1 MNTHS
6 TSARHT
12 RWMSKSAGQLL
23 LWIALAALPVTGC
36 RTVPAATAPTARAPA
51 SSETGPQ
58 RTRALRHLGFERCD
72 VFLSPLHLEKVAYTS
87 NGESKMVSLW
97 GTPVQIEK
105 AVAVLDV
112 VDSTEDYCVENLGPA
127 SIVRTLPANM
137 VLALALGGID
147 IGTFSEPPTSNGGW
161 GAIIDV
167 QGDSILA
174 FIPARCRDALRRL
187 LASGDAGS
195 AAAKCQKVGQGQP
208 DPHVPERPPGAAPG
222 RKTAEEKTQS
232 NHGYIAAGLEKDQQS
247 GTSATGTPAPAPPA
261 TIVTLTEMAGPRDR
275 QSPDGL
281 PEDSR
286 SGERRSQGDKA
297 TKQASEEARDSSRPP
312 KTVKIVFQP
321 TPKGGTGGEANAVTD
336 KATPDN
342 AEDLLD
348 LTLPETVTVIQLLD
362 LVSKHLGLTCVYDP
376 RDIGNQSVV
385 LKLNGDLQGEM
396 KVKNLYALLET
407 VLGSLGLGMIRQQD
421 NLVAVVPVDKALQNQ
436 PELVDVENNAVQVGD
451 TVVTRA
457 FNVRYV
463 DIASVTTLLQSMK
476 LSVSATSV
484 EQSNLLLVTCHADRM
499 SRIEQLV
506 EMIDRPGRMK
516 ECRLRH
522 LYYVAA
528 TPLIA
533 KVRAVLQQLRGI
545 EVATVVTTAQPTA
558 TPALQPATFPARPAA
573 EPASKPTVYLDADER
588 ANRLLMIGSDEELTQ
603 VEELIDALDVAHED
617 VRVPKTYTIK
627 NISAKLAL
635 EQLRQLDIL
644 KASGARTAGTDK
656 SSTGDGLTWE
666 PVVAV
671 LDSTNQLLAR
681 ATPDQ
686 HARIQEALRDI
697 DVVPEDNRTIAAY
710 ELQHIKADR
719 AKRILEELDLV
730 AVNTTVSSFTTS
742 LDQPGSP
749 TKSEA
754 PAAPAAQPPSGRG
767 AAEPSIPVRSEVLAP
782 KAAEPGV
789 RLASVVV
796 NESTNALLVK
806 ATAEQHA
813 RIAKIV
819 KYIDTSTPAN
829 ELTYQ
834 MYPLESSAPE
844 HLAGLLERLIVD
856 TTKSKDGKIEK
867 VAKTT
872 EQITIVP
879 DPNTF
884 SLIVYAS
891 PKDQKWIGGLIQR
904 LDKRR
909 PQVLID
915 VTLVEVSRT
924 DSFEYDLNLVASATD
939 AVTGNL
945 VVNPLQTSDNH
956 SRLEGGFN
964 ALDQNGNPTGRT
976 RVFYSDE
983 KVQALLTAI
992 QRKNYGRVL
1001 AKPKVLVDDGQA
1013 GQIST
1018 KDQTTYVKESIQIP
1032 QTGTPITTRDFVPID
1047 ASIQLQ
1053 ITPHISEG
1061 DLLRLDIDLSRSDFL
1076 TRPLSG
1082 APPDK
1087 TTSEVK
1093 TTVFVPHD
1101 NTVILGGLVRLN
1113 QTKGGS
1119 KVPILGDVPLVGVL
1133 FRSID
1138 NSNVEKKLYVFLKA
1152 NIVRPYDE
1160 SRLLDLEKISE
1171 EHQRAFEQSESDFQ
1185 KLEDVP
1191 GIVPKP
1197 TPPAGVLRDYK

>member
-1 MNTHS
+1 VFL
-6 TSARHT
+6 
-12 RWMSKSAGQLL
+12 GVL
-23 LWIALAALPVTGC
+23 
-36 RTVPAATAPTARAPA
+36 
-51 SSETGPQ
+51 
-58 RTRALRHLGFERCD
+58 HLG
-72 VFLSPLHLEKVAYTS
+72 KVTYAS
-87 NGESKMVSLW
+87 RGEAKIVSLW
-97 GTPVQIEK
+97 GTPAQIER
-105 AVAVLDV
+105 AAAVLKV
-112 VDSTEDYCVENLGPA
+112 VDSAETYCVENLGPA
-127 SIVRTLPANM
+127 SIVRTLPANP
-137 VLALALGGID
+137 VLAMGLGGID
-147 IGTFSEPPTSNGGW
+147 IGTFSEPPTNTGGW

-167 QGDSILA
+167 QGDAILA
-174 FIPARCRDALRRL
+174 FIPVRCRDALRRL

-195 AAAKCQKVGQGQP
+195 AAARFQRVAQSQP
-208 DPHVPERPPGAAPG
+208 DQHVPERPDDTRSAPSG
-222 RKTAEEKTQS
+222 PRTTEEKTQS
-232 NHGYIAAGLEKDQQS
+232 SHGFIPAGLEKEHPRDRS
-247 GTSATGTPAPAPPA
+247 ATETSATAPPA
-261 TIVTLTEMAGPRDR
+261 TVVTLTEMAAPSDSNTKDKTAERASD
-275 QSPDGL
+275 QTQDG
-281 PEDSR
+281 SR
-286 SGERRSQGDKA
+286 
-297 TKQASEEARDSSRPP
+297 TP
-312 KTVKIVFQP
+312 KTVKIVFKP
-321 TPKGGTGGEANAVTD
+321 TPKGGTRGETNPVAD

-385 LKLNGDLQGEM
+385 LKLNGNLQGEM

-407 VLGSLGLGMIRQQD
+407 VLGSMGLGMIRQQE
-421 NLVAVVPVDKALQNQ
+421 NLVAVVPMDKALQNQ
-436 PELVDVENNAVQVGD
+436 PELVDIENSAVQVGD

-457 FNVRYV
+457 FSVRYV
-463 DIASVTTLLQSMK
+463 DIASVTTLLQNMK
-476 LSVSATSV
+476 LSVSATSL

-533 KVRAVLQQLRGI
+533 KVRTVLQQLRGI

-558 TPALQPATFPARPAA
+558 TPAPQPVTFPARPA
-573 EPASKPTVYLDADER
+573 EPVSKPTVYLDADER
-588 ANRLLMIGSDEELTQ
+588 ANRLLMIGSEEELVQ

-617 VRVPKTYTIK
+617 VRIPKTYNIK
-627 NISAKLAL
+627 NLSAKQAL
-635 EQLRQLDIL
+635 EQLKQLDIL
-644 KASGARTAGTDK
+644 KASGARAAVPDK
-656 SSTGDGLTWE
+656 NSTGDGLTWE

-671 LDSTNQLLAR
+671 LEATNQLLAR

-697 DVVPEDNRTIAAY
+697 DVIPEDNRTIAAY

-719 AKRILEELDLV
+719 AKKILEELDLV
-730 AVNTTVSSFTTS
+730 AVNPTVSSFATS
-742 LDQPGSP
+742 SDQPGAP
-749 TKSEA
+749 AKSET
-754 PAAPAAQPPSGRG
+754 PAAK
-767 AAEPSIPVRSEVLAP
+767 AAEPGAPVRSEFLAP

-789 RLASVVV
+789 RTASVVV

-806 ATAEQHA
+806 ATAEQHT

-844 HLAGLLERLIVD
+844 HLAGLLERLIVE

-867 VAKTT
+867 VAKTA

-891 PKDQKWIGGLIQR
+891 PKDQKWIAGLIQR

-924 DSFEYDLNLVASATD
+924 DSFEYDLNLVVSATD

-945 VVNPLQTSDNH
+945 VVNPIQTSD
-956 SRLEGGFN
+956 SGTRLEAGFN
-964 ALDQNGNPTGRT
+964 PLDQNGNPTGRT
-976 RVFYSDE
+976 KVFYSD
-983 KVQALLTAI
+983 KNVQALLTAI
-992 QRKNYGRVL
+992 QRKNYGRIL

-1013 GQIST
+1013 GQITT

-1061 DLLRLDIDLSRSDFL
+1061 DLLRLDIDLSRSDFG

-1093 TTVFVPHD
+1093 TTVFVPDDHS
-1101 NTVILGGLVRLN
+1101 VILGGLVRLN
-1113 QTKGGS
+1113 QSKGGS
-1119 KVPILGDVPLVGVL
+1119 KVPILGDVPLVGML

-1160 SRLLDLEKISE
+1160 ARLTDLQNISE
-1171 EHQRAFEQSESDFQ
+1171 EHERAFEESESEFQ
-1185 KLEDVP
+1185 KLQDIP
-1191 GIVPKP
+1191 GIPPKP
-1197 TPPAGVLRDYK
+1197 MPPDGVLRDYK

>member
-1 MNTHS
+1 MNTNNTS
-6 TSARHT
+6 TRDT
-12 RWMSKSAGQLL
+12 QVMSKPSGLL
-23 LWIALAALPVTGC
+23 VLALALSAHIVTGC
-36 RTVPAATAPTARAPA
+36 RTAPAATTATSAEA
-51 SSETGPQ
+51 GPQ
-58 RTRALRHLGFERCD
+58 RTYVLQHLDSQRCGLFLGVLHLG
-72 VFLSPLHLEKVAYTS
+72 KVTYAAEGKATI
-87 NGESKMVSLW
+87 VSLG
-97 GTPVQIEK
+97 GTPAQIER
-105 AVAVLDV
+105 AAAVLKV
-112 VDSTEDYCVENLGPA
+112 VDSVEDYCVENLGPA
-127 SIVRTLPANM
+127 SIVRTLPANT
-137 VLALALGGID
+137 VLAMALGGLD
-147 IGTFSEPPTSNGGW
+147 IGTFSEPPANTGGW

-167 QGDSILA
+167 QGDAILA
-174 FIPARCRDALRRL
+174 FLPTRCRDTLRGL
-187 LASGDAGS
+187 LARGDAGS
-195 AAAKCQKVGQGQP
+195 AAARFQKPAQSRP
-208 DPHVPERPPGAAPG
+208 ARYVPEHPDSAASPTPPSSATRGQTGSGQEVITAFVAPEQERG
-222 RKTAEEKTQS
+222 VP
-232 NHGYIAAGLEKDQQS
+232 
-247 GTSATGTPAPAPPA
+247 ATGTSVAAPPA
-261 TIVTLTEMAGPRDR
+261 RVVTLTELPAPSDSDSKGQIAEQASQDPRD
-275 QSPDGL
+275 
-281 PEDSR
+281 DSH
-286 SGERRSQGDKA
+286 
-297 TKQASEEARDSSRPP
+297 PP
-312 KTVKIVFQP
+312 KTVKIVFKP
-321 TPKGGTGGEANAVTD
+321 TPKAGTGGETCTAAD
-336 KATPDN
+336 KALPDN

-385 LKLNGDLQGEM
+385 LKLNGNLQGEM

-407 VLGSLGLGMIRQQD
+407 VLGSLGLGMIRQQE
-421 NLVAVVPVDKALQNQ
+421 NLVAVVPMDKALQNQ
-436 PELVDVENNAVQVGD
+436 PELVNVENTAVQVGD

-463 DIASVTTLLQSMK
+463 DIASVTTLLQNMK
-476 LSVSATSV
+476 LSVSATSL

-545 EVATVVTTAQPTA
+545 EVATVVTTAQPTS
-558 TPALQPATFPARPAA
+558 TPAPQPATFPARPA

-588 ANRLLMIGSDEELTQ
+588 ANRLMMIGSEEELVQ

-635 EQLRQLDIL
+635 EQLKQLDIL
-644 KASGARTAGTDK
+644 KASGARTAGPDK
-656 SSTGDGLTWE
+656 NAAGDGLTWE

-671 LDSTNQLLAR
+671 LEATNQLLAR

-686 HARIQEALRDI
+686 HARIQEGLRDI
-697 DVVPEDNRTIAAY
+697 DVVPADNRTIAAY

-730 AVNTTVSSFTTS
+730 TVNTTTSSFTTS
-742 LDQPGSP
+742 LDQPQPGAP
-749 TKSEA
+749 AKSEA
-754 PAAPAAQPPSGRG
+754 PAAKT
-767 AAEPSIPVRSEVLAP
+767 AEPGTPVRSEALAP

-789 RLASVVV
+789 RTASVVV
-796 NESTNALLVK
+796 NESTNTLLVK

-819 KYIDTSTPAN
+819 KYVDTSTPAN

-834 MYPLESSAPE
+834 MYPLESSTPE
-844 HLAGLLERLIVD
+844 HLAGLLERLIVE

-867 VAKTT
+867 VAKTS

-891 PKDQKWIGGLIQR
+891 PKDQKWIAGLIQR

-939 AVTGNL
+939 AVTGKL
-945 VVNPLQTSDNH
+945 VVNPIQTSD
-956 SRLEGGFN
+956 SSRRLEAGFN
-964 ALDQNGNPTGRT
+964 ALDQNGSPTGRT
-976 RVFYSDE
+976 KVFYSDD

-1013 GQIST
+1013 GQITT

-1119 KVPILGDVPLVGVL
+1119 KVPILGDVPLLGIL

-1152 NIVRPYDE
+1152 TIVRPYDE
-1160 SRLLDLEKISE
+1160 SKLIDLQNISE
-1171 EHQRAFEQSESDFQ
+1171 EHQKAFEESESEFQ
-1185 KLEDVP
+1185 KLQDVP
-1191 GIVPKP
+1191 GIPPKP
-1197 TPPAGVLRDYK
+1197 TPPEGVLRDYK

>member
-1 MNTHS
+1 M
-6 TSARHT
+6 
-12 RWMSKSAGQLL
+12 MSKPSGLL
-23 LWIALAALPVTGC
+23 LLALALAAPVVTGC
-36 RTVPAATAPTARAPA
+36 RTAPVAPAAP
-51 SSETGPQ
+51 SSEAGPQ
-58 RTRALRHLGFERCD
+58 RTYVLRHLDFQRCG
-72 VFLSPLHLEKVAYTS
+72 VFLGVLNLEKTTS
-87 NGESKMVSLW
+87 TSQGQAKIVSLW
-97 GTPVQIEK
+97 GTPAQVER
-105 AVAVLDV
+105 AAAVLKV
-112 VDSTEDYCVENLGPA
+112 VDSAQEYCVENLGPA
-127 SIVRTLPANM
+127 SIVRTLPANT
-137 VLALALGGID
+137 VLAMGLGGLD
-147 IGTFSEPPTSNGGW
+147 IGTFSEPPASTGGW
-161 GAIIDV
+161 EGFPNAEFRVGGPGAIIDV
-167 QGDSILA
+167 QEDAILA
-174 FIPARCRDALRRL
+174 FIPVRCRDALHRM

-195 AAAKCQKVGQGQP
+195 AAARFRKAAQSQSDQ
-208 DPHVPERPPGAAPG
+208 HVPGRPNDTPSASGP
-222 RKTAEEKTQS
+222 RTIDKETPS
-232 NHGYIAAGLEKDQQS
+232 RHGFVAAGLEKEPPRDA
-247 GTSATGTPAPAPPA
+247 SASEKSAAAPAP
-261 TIVTLTEMAGPRDR
+261 TIVTLTEMAAPGNSDTKEKAAEPAPDSTRD
-275 QSPDGL
+275 DG
-281 PEDSR
+281 
-286 SGERRSQGDKA
+286 
-297 TKQASEEARDSSRPP
+297 RPP
-312 KTVKIVFQP
+312 KTVKIVFKP
-321 TPKGGTGGEANAVTD
+321 TPKVSRGGEANAVTD
-336 KATPDN
+336 KALPDN

-362 LVSKHLGLTCVYDP
+362 LVGKHLGLNYVYDP
-376 RDIGNQSVV
+376 RDLGNQSVV
-385 LKLNGDLQGEM
+385 LKLHGNLQGEM
-396 KVKNLYALLET
+396 KVKHLYALLET

-421 NLVAVVPVDKALQNQ
+421 NLVAVVPMDKALQTQ
-436 PELVDVENNAVQVGD
+436 PELVDPDAQPGRAAARRAGGGVDNNAVQVGD

-463 DIASVTTLLQSMK
+463 DIASVTTLLQNMK
-476 LSVSATSV
+476 LSVSATSL

-499 SRIEQLV
+499 SRIEHLV

-545 EVATVVTTAQPTA
+545 EVATVVTTAQA
-558 TPALQPATFPARPAA
+558 TSTPAPALQPPTFPARPA
-573 EPASKPTVYLDADER
+573 EPASTKPTVYLDADER
-588 ANRLLMIGSDEELTQ
+588 ANRLLMI
-603 VEELIDALDVAHED
+603 
-617 VRVPKTYTIK
+617 YTIK
-627 NISAKLAL
+627 NISAKQAL
-635 EQLRQLDIL
+635 EQLKQLDIL
-644 KASGARTAGTDK
+644 KTSGARTAGADK
-656 SSTGDGLTWE
+656 NSAGEGLTWE

-671 LDSTNQLLAR
+671 LEATNQLLAR

-686 HARIQEALRDI
+686 HARIQEGLRDI
-697 DVVPEDNRTIAAY
+697 DVVPDDNRTIAAY

-730 AVNTTVSSFTTS
+730 AVDTKVSSFTTS
-742 LDQPGSP
+742 PEQPQPGAP
-749 TKSEA
+749 IKSEA
-754 PAAPAAQPPSGRG
+754 SAVKT
-767 AAEPSIPVRSEVLAP
+767 AEPGPPVGAKDFSPVLAP
-782 KAAEPGV
+782 KAAQVGV
-789 RLASVVV
+789 RTASVVV
-796 NESTNALLVK
+796 SESTNALLVK
-806 ATAEQHA
+806 ATAEQHV
-813 RIAKIV
+813 RIARIV

-829 ELTYQ
+829 EMTYQ
-834 MYPLESSAPE
+834 MYPLESSTPE
-844 HLAGLLERLIVD
+844 HLAGLLERLIVE

-867 VAKTT
+867 VAKTS

-884 SLIVYAS
+884 SLIVYAT
-891 PKDQKWIGGLIQR
+891 PKDQKWIAGLVQR

-945 VVNPLQTSDNH
+945 VVPPIQTIDSGA
-956 SRLEGGFN
+956 RLEAGFN
-964 ALDQNGNPTGRT
+964 TLDQNGNSTGRT
-976 RVFYSDE
+976 KVFYSDD
-983 KVQALLTAI
+983 KVQALLTAM

-1013 GQIST
+1013 GQITT

-1119 KVPILGDVPLVGVL
+1119 KVPILGDVPLVGIL

-1138 NSNVEKKLYVFLKA
+1138 NSSVEKKLYVFLKA

-1160 SRLLDLEKISE
+1160 ARLLDLKNISE
-1171 EHQRAFEQSESDFQ
+1171 EHQQAFEESESEFQ
-1185 KLEDVP
+1185 KYQNVP
-1191 GIVPKP
+1191 GVVPKP
-1197 TPPAGVLRDYK
+1197 TPPEGVLRDYK

>member
-1 MNTHS
+1 MNTNS
-6 TSARHT
+6 TSRRDT
-12 RWMSKSAGQLL
+12 PGMNKPSRLL
-23 LWIALAALPVTGC
+23 LLGMALSAHIVTGC
-36 RTVPAATAPTARAPA
+36 STASAATTAAG
-51 SSETGPQ
+51 SEAGPP
-58 RTRALRHLGFERCD
+58 RTYALRHLDFERCD
-72 VFLSPLHLEKVAYTS
+72 VFLRALHLGQVTCASE
-87 NGESKMVSLW
+87 GEAKIVSLW
-97 GTPVQIEK
+97 GTPAQIEK
-105 AVAVLDV
+105 AVAVLKL
-112 VDSTEDYCVENLGPA
+112 VDRTEDYCVVNLGPA
-127 SIVRTLPANM
+127 SIVRTLPANT
-137 VLALALGGID
+137 VLAMGLGGID
-147 IGTFSEPPTSNGGW
+147 IGTFSEPPTSTAGW

-167 QGDSILA
+167 EGDAILA
-174 FIPARCRDALRRL
+174 FIPARCRDALRQL

-195 AAAKCQKVGQGQP
+195 AAARFQKATQSQP
-208 DPHVPERPPGAAPG
+208 DPRVPKRPDDTRSAAASG
-222 RKTAEEKTQS
+222 SKTMMEKTQS
-232 NHGYIAAGLEKDQQS
+232 THGFIAAGPEKEGPRD
-247 GTSATGTPAPAPPA
+247 TSAAETPAAARP
-261 TIVTLTEMAGPRDR
+261 TTVVTLTELAAPGASGARDKTAV
-275 QSPDGL
+275 QAPDQTQDG
-281 PEDSR
+281 SR
-286 SGERRSQGDKA
+286 S
-297 TKQASEEARDSSRPP
+297 P
-312 KTVKIVFQP
+312 KTVKIVFKP
-321 TPKGGTGGEANAVTD
+321 SPKGGAGGQADMVTD
-336 KATPDN
+336 KALPNN

-385 LKLNGDLQGEM
+385 LKLNGNLQGEM

-436 PELVDVENNAVQVGD
+436 PELVNIENNAVQVGD

-463 DIASVTTLLQSMK
+463 DIASVTTLLQNMK
-476 LSVSATSV
+476 LSVSATSL

-499 SRIEQLV
+499 GRIEQLV

-545 EVATVVTTAQPTA
+545 EVATVVTTAPP
-558 TPALQPATFPARPAA
+558 TPAPVPQPITFPARPA
-573 EPASKPTVYLDADER
+573 EPASKQPTVYLDADER
-588 ANRLLMIGSDEELTQ
+588 ANRLLMIGSEEELVQ
-603 VEELIDALDVAHED
+603 IEELIDALDVAHED
-617 VRVPKTYTIK
+617 VRIPKTYTIK
-627 NISAKLAL
+627 NLSAKQAL
-635 EQLRQLDIL
+635 EQLKQLDIL
-644 KASGARTAGTDK
+644 KGSGARAAGSDK
-656 SSTGDGLTWE
+656 NSPGDGLTWE

-671 LDSTNQLLAR
+671 LEATNQLLAR

-719 AKRILEELDLV
+719 AKKILEELDLV
-730 AVNTTVSSFTTS
+730 AVNPTMSSLATS
-742 LDQPGSP
+742 PEQPQPGAP
-749 TKSEA
+749 VKSEA
-754 PAAPAAQPPSGRG
+754 PAAK
-767 AAEPSIPVRSEVLAP
+767 AAEPAAPARSEFLAP
-782 KAAEPGV
+782 RAAEPGV
-789 RLASVVV
+789 RTASVVV

-806 ATAEQHA
+806 ATAEQHV
-813 RIAKIV
+813 RVAKIV

-834 MYPLESSAPE
+834 MYPLESSTPA
-844 HLAGLLERLIVD
+844 HLASLLERLIVE
-856 TTKSKDGKIEK
+856 TTKDKDGKIEK
-867 VAKTT
+867 VAKTS

-891 PKDQKWIGGLIQR
+891 PKDQKWIADLIQR

-945 VVNPLQTSDNH
+945 VVNPIQTLDSGY
-956 SRLEGGFN
+956 RLEGGFN
-964 ALDQNGNPTGRT
+964 ALDQSGNPTGQSK
-976 RVFYSDE
+976 VFYSDE
-983 KVQALLTAI
+983 KVQALLTAM

-1018 KDQTTYVKESIQIP
+1018 KDQTTYIKESIQIP
-1032 QTGTPITTRDFVPID
+1032 QNGAPITTRDFVPID

-1076 TRPLSG
+1076 TRPLAG

-1093 TTVFVPHD
+1093 TTVFVPHEH
-1101 NTVILGGLVRLN
+1101 TVILGGLVRLN

-1119 KVPILGDVPLVGVL
+1119 KVPILGDIPLVGIL

-1160 SRLLDLEKISE
+1160 SRLKDLENISE
-1171 EHQRAFEQSESDFQ
+1171 EHQRAFEESESEFQ
-1185 KLEDVP
+1185 QLENMP
-1191 GIVPKP
+1191 GTTPKP
-1197 TPPAGVLRDYK
+1197 MPPRGVLRDYK